1 MWTNLSYP
9 SQKNQNW
16 YYMMLIAWHLGGMD
30 KDNLE
35 NLNHRQ
41 PIKTRERLIVS
52 KYIKYGKDKPLAAY
66 IIASSGNR
74 MS

>member
-1 MWTNLSYP
+1 
-9 SQKNQNW
+9 
-16 YYMMLIAWHLGGMD
+16 MD
-30 KDNLE
+30 KNNLE
-35 NLNHRQ
+35 KSNHRQ

-66 IIASSGNR
+66 TIASSGNR

>member
-1 MWTNLSYP
+1 
-9 SQKNQNW
+9 
-16 YYMMLIAWHLGGMD
+16 MD